1 MFRTQESDAEGKVTA
16 SNSNSAIA
24 RPLPGHR
31 RWIDLC
37 GQDEAQLS
45 LLAERFGFHPLT
57 IEDCAH
63 FDQRPK
69 LESYGDYLFVVLHGF
84 RPISDEQPITDPFEL
99 HIFLGRDYLITV
111 HSEPIPALELVWK
124 RVAADDRSLHHG
136 TDFVCYLL
144 ADSLID
150 AYFPVLDQI
159 SLIVDDIEER
169 VLDSHQDVALSEIF
183 IYKRMLVSLRKIL
196 APQRDVLLLLAKQ
209 NDGWVDER
217 TSLYFRDVF
226 DHVLILTESVESTR
240 DLLGN
245 ALDAYLWHASQ
256 RTNEIM
262 KRLTLLSAIFLP
274 LTFVT
279 GFFGQNFEHL
289 PFGNQVLF
297 GLMLLSCAAIPGG
310 MIYYFIRSKWF

>member
-1 MFRTQESDAEGKVTA
+1 MFRSQESDANGKTIV
-16 SNSNSAIA
+16 SHNDSAVA
-24 RPLPGHR
+24 PPLPGHR

-37 GQDEAQLS
+37 EQDDAQLA

-84 RPISDEQPITDPFEL
+84 RTISDGPPITDPFEL

-111 HSEPIPALELVWK
+111 HSEPIPPLELVWK
-124 RVAADDRSLHHG
+124 RVAADDRSLHRG

-144 ADSLID
+144 ADALID

-159 SLIVDDIEER
+159 SLKVDDIEER

-183 IYKRMLVSLRKIL
+183 LYKRLLVSLRRIL
-196 APQRDVLLLLAKQ
+196 SPQRDVLLLLAKQ

-217 TSLYFRDVF
+217 TSLYFRDVY
-226 DHVLILTESVESTR
+226 DHILILTESVESTR

-274 LTFVT
+274 LTFIT

-289 PFGNQVLF
+289 PFGNQLLF
-297 GLMLLSCAAIPGG
+297 GLMLLSCAAIPAG